1 MKKERIRTVLFLVIL
16 LIVTLFVRLFFLE
29 SNAASFVIKGDFY
42 QKAIVNN
49 QGIYK
54 LQCFNIEEIYTKVLS
69 VCLLFLGNCEV
80 AGLYLNIIL
89 QVLAVIILYIAIRI
103 VANAYMAFFA
113 SLVVSVI
120 PFYSDKVYELS
131 TFNLLILIYAI
142 GLFILALVSRGVYMF
157 VMKKKTVEQ
166 EPVNQT
172 IDRKD
177 EQTGVITLDDIIGN
191 NNASVKED
199 SIIEQESQMEENSQ
213 KEESEIVP
221 PGMKEIILDDETKK
235 KKVKFIENPLPV
247 PKRREHKEMDF
258 AVELRDNNDDYDIK
272 DVSGM
277 DYFDIE

>member
-1 MKKERIRTVLFLVIL
+1 MKRERLRTVLFLVIL
-16 LIVTLFVRLFFLE
+16 LIVSLLVRLFFLK
-29 SNAASFVIKGDFY
+29 SNMAFLVIEGDFY

-54 LQCFNIEEIYTKVLS
+54 LQSFNIEEIYTKVLS
-69 VCLLFLGNCEV
+69 VCLLFLGNSKV

-103 VANAYMAFFA
+103 VANAYTAFLVT
-113 SLVVSVI
+113 LVVSVI

-142 GLFILALVSRGVYMF
+142 GLFILAVVSRGVYMF
-157 VMKKKTVEQ
+157 VMKKKTGEQ

-172 IDRKD
+172 ADRKD

-199 SIIEQESQMEENSQ
+199 SIIEQESQIEESSQ
-213 KEESEIVP
+213 KEESEVVP
-221 PGMKEIILDDETKK
+221 PGMKEIILDDEEKK